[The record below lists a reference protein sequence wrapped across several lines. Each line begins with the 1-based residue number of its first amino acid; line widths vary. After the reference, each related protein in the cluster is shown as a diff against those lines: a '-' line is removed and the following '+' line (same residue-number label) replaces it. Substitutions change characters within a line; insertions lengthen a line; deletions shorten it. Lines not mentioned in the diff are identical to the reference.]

1 MWISRF
7 NSPYHRRLD
16 WEVWIHTTASME
28 DAALAG
34 RMLSIPPFIRK
45 LAVKLLKGDTE
56 ILEVMGTS
64 IYDLLRLSRIDS
76 NSTITPMVPTAIKAE
91 WWWYTFSK
99 PPKTGETRKAW
110 WTRKRIDN
118 NPATVWTERDAND
131 GASVGVRKLA
141 PQRGYI
147 LLLSVCGS
155 VWWIS
160 IILRRLFGPIVTS
173 VAEKTACTVRM
184 HKNHKSH
191 VSVNG
196 QQGLSAV
203 FRGGFGELLFELLT
217 GAWLVGVLAMV
228 SAVSHSFPVS
238 DVLDLVAR
246 RILVHVD
253 PFLFQQNMQDASG
266 QERADVTLYKCILA
280 SGAIFG
286 SVCAAQ
292 FLRLAVW
299 YRYMHGNILVSCLLA
314 FAVSVLARDAA
325 HLQILID
332 RI

>member
-1 MWISRF
+1 MWVSRF

-16 WEVWIHTTASME
+16 WEVWIHTTASTE

-34 RMLSIPPFIRK
+34 RKLSIPPFIRK
-45 LAVKLLKGDTE
+45 LAVKLLQGDTE

-64 IYDLLRLSRIDS
+64 IYDLLRLSRMDS
-76 NSTITPMVPTAIKAE
+76 NSTITPTVPTAIKAE

-184 HKNHKSH
+184 HKNKHKSH
-191 VSVNG
+191 GVNG
-196 QQGLSAV
+196 QQGLSVV
-203 FRGGFGELLFELLT
+203 FRGGLRELLFELLT

-238 DVLDLVAR
+238 DVFDFDAR

-253 PFLFQQNMQDASG
+253 PFLFQNMQEASG
-266 QERADVTLYKCILA
+266 QEGADVTLYKFILA
-280 SGAIFG
+280 SGTMFG

-325 HLQILID
+325 HLQILLD